1 MPDLLIS
8 YLYVKDIITLCHV
21 SKPYRK
27 FILKKF
33 RQTYISTGFCSLE
46 QWFLIIKRSC
56 FALIDDIF
64 NQSFFDEVFFN
75 YHFDFEENFFQLKK
89 KYRNLLLFFICLHFL
104 SCVRS
109 CDKRSHYCKICSRFR
124 DYHFVETNAYGNLM
138 VCFSTKILDL
148 TTSHRIDLDVFLL
161 NAEYNLG
168 FYTKDKGFCTFFQT
182 FDYAQDFFA
191 AFSGV

>member
-75 YHFDFEENFFQLKK
+75 YHFDFKENFFQLKK

-191 AFSGV
+191 AFSGI